1 MAFKVGKM
9 LVHAVI
15 VGLLV
20 AILVML
26 VQGKGAKYTS
36 NFVPYPIMTQAG
48 PNASNDPAS
57 IFDSKVGLDCVPGP
71 SKDAAYYTQS
81 LTPGGLCGS
90 GEYVR
95 DQMRDYTITG
105 GLSGSLLED

>member
-9 LVHAVI
+9 MVHAVI
-15 VGLLV
+15 IGLLL

-26 VQGKGAKYTS
+26 VQGNGSKYS
-36 NFVPYPIMTQAG
+36 SSYVPYPIMTQAG
-48 PNASNDPAS
+48 PNASKDPAS
-57 IFDSKVGLDCVPGP
+57 IFDTKVGLQCVPGP
-71 SKDAAYYTQS
+71 SKEADYYTQG

-95 DQMRDYTITG
+95 NQMRDYTITG